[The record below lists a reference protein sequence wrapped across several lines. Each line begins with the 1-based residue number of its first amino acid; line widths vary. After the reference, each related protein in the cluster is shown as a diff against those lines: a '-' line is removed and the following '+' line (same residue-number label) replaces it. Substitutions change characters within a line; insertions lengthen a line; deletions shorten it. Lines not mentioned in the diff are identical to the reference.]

1 MVLRTKGKPHN
12 LHEFAVL
19 KATRFKHKAA
29 NQNYCLLVD
38 DSEDVDF
45 SKFDNELFIVTTS
58 QLNESLYNGK
68 CLHSIKSLSHI
79 SEDDILYIGTDGN
92 LRTMYRNSSH
102 QNYLLLTERCN
113 SNCLMCS
120 QPPKDKDDIQ
130 HLHEIHLKLIP
141 LIPKDCFEIGLTG
154 GEPTALGDKFFE
166 LLSLIT
172 KELPNTEVHILTN
185 GRSFSINALAEKLGE
200 INNPRLMLGIPLYSD
215 FYQIHDY
222 VVQAKDAYYQTL
234 MGIQNL
240 KRYNVRV
247 EIRVVLHKITIPR
260 LERLAEFIYR
270 NMPFVDHVAF
280 MGLEIM
286 GYTKANL
293 HDLWIDPVDY
303 MEELEKSVSILARHK
318 MHVSI
323 YNTPLCLLPH
333 DIWVFNRKSISDWKN
348 IYFEECNKCILKEE
362 CGGLFASA
370 ERKHSEHIKA
380 FNTDPRKELPVP
392 NRVDGSD

>member
-1 MVLRTKGKPHN
+1 MVLRTKGRAHN
-12 LHEFAVL
+12 LRNSEVL
-19 KATRFKHKAA
+19 KATRFKHKA
-29 NQNYCLLVD
+29 QQPNYCLIID
-38 DSEDVDF
+38 DNLELEIFDEDIFLITTINFDTL
-45 SKFDNELFIVTTS
+45 KFK
-58 QLNESLYNGK
+58 GK
-68 CLHSIKSLSHI
+68 CLYDVRSLNHI

-92 LRTMYRNSSH
+92 LRTMYRTNSH

-130 HLHEIHLKLIP
+130 HLHDIHLKLIP
-141 LIPKDCFEIGLTG
+141 LIPKDCIEIGLTG
-154 GEPTALGDKFFE
+154 GEPTALGQRFFE

-172 KELPNTEVHILTN
+172 YHLPNTEIHILTN
-185 GRSFSINALAEKLGE
+185 GRSFAINKLAEKLSK
-200 INNPRLMLGIPLYSD
+200 INNPRIMLGIPLYSD

-234 MGIQNL
+234 MGIHNL
-240 KRYNVRV
+240 KRYKIRV

-260 LERLAEFIYR
+260 LEKLSEFIYK
-270 NMPFVDHVAF
+270 NMPFVDHIAF

-293 HDLWIDPVDY
+293 NDLWIDPVDY
-303 MEELEKSVSILARHK
+303 MVELEKSVSFLARRK

-323 YNTPLCLLPH
+323 YNTPLCLLPV
-333 DIWVFNRKSISDWKN
+333 DIWTFNRKSISDWKN
-348 IYFEECNKCILKEE
+348 IYFDECNKCILKEE

-370 ERKHSEHIKA
+370 EKKHSEHIKA
-380 FNTDPRKELPVP
+380 FKSDPREALLV
-392 NRVDGSD
+392 SI

>member
-1 MVLRTKGKPHN
+1 MVLRTKGRPHN
-12 LHEFAVL
+12 LHEFEVL
-19 KATRFKHKAA
+19 KVTRFKHKAY
-29 NQNYCLLVD
+29 NDNYCLLIDEND
-38 DSEDVDF
+38 D
-45 SKFDNELFIVTTS
+45 FDYNKLDDDLFIITTNKLSDS
-58 QLNESLYNGK
+58 QFSGK

-92 LRTMYRNSSH
+92 LRTMYRTSSF

-113 SNCLMCS
+113 SNCIMCS

-141 LIPKDCFEIGLTG
+141 LIPKDCIELGLTG
-154 GEPTALGDKFFE
+154 GEPTALGDKLFE
-166 LLSLIT
+166 LLTLIT
-172 KELPNTEVHILTN
+172 KELPNTEIHILTN
-185 GRSFSINALAEKLGE
+185 GRSFSINALAEKLGK
-200 INNPRLMLGIPLYSD
+200 INNPRIMLGIPLYSD

-240 KRYNVRV
+240 KRYNIRV

-260 LERLAEFIYR
+260 LERLAEFIYK

-303 MEELEKSVSILARHK
+303 MEELEKSVSFLARRKIHT
-318 MHVSI
+318 SI
-323 YNTPLCLLPH
+323 YNTPLCLLPQ

-348 IYFEECNKCILKEE
+348 VYFEECNKCVLKDE

-370 ERKHSEHIKA
+370 EKKHSDYIKA
-380 FNTDPRKELPVP
+380 FKTDPRKEVPVP
-392 NRVDGSD
+392 NKVYS